1 MPNLQRLLEPSGTV
15 VLVIDVQNDF
25 CSPDGA
31 TARSGRSVQKCSD
44 IIPRLTQLVDE
55 ARESGVNVI
64 FIRTIGTRWT
74 GSDAWL
80 YRASDKPRT
89 GNCREGTWGA
99 EFYGVL
105 PRADEA
111 VVVKHRNSAFY
122 NTSLDSILRT
132 LKTSTVVVAG
142 VATNVSVETT
152 ARDAVQR
159 DYNVVL
165 VEDCSGA
172 YDQAAH
178 DATLYNIR
186 NFFGAVASCSDVIGI
201 WGGYRNP
208 T

>member
-1 MPNLQRLLEPSGTV
+1 MPNLQRLLEPTGTV

-31 TARSGRSVQKCSD
+31 TARSGRSVEKCSG
-44 IIPRLTQLVDE
+44 IIPRLTKLVE
-55 ARESGVNVI
+55 AAREHDVNVI
-64 FIRTIGTRWT
+64 FVQTIGTRWT
-74 GSDAWL
+74 GSEAWL

-99 EFYGVL
+99 EFYGVV
-105 PRADEA
+105 PRSDEA

-132 LKTSTVVVAG
+132 LKATTVIVTG

-165 VEDCSGA
+165 VEDCAGA
-172 YDQAAH
+172 YDQTAH
-178 DATLYNIR
+178 DGTLYNIR
-186 NFFGAVASCSDVIGI
+186 NFFGVVASCSDVVDV
-201 WGGYRNP
+201 WAAHRSA

>member
-1 MPNLQRLLEPSGTV
+1 MFRYHSTT
-15 VLVIDVQNDF
+15 D
-25 CSPDGA
+25 A
-31 TARSGRSVQKCSD
+31 
-44 IIPRLTQLVDE
+44 

-64 FIRTIGTRWT
+64 FIQTIGTRWT